1 MKSHSVRGDKLSPP
15 CCLNPPFG
23 VSWGD
28 FPLAWGLRWLGFDYF
43 KPLAAPYQFHL
54 YFCTPAVSELFSFL
68 TSPRGWKYLAV
79 IFQMGLFNVI
89 GSLQNLESAEAAG
102 DRFETRPSLLAN
114 GLGSLCAAG
123 LGSAFPTTI
132 LVSMILAALLAFI
145 IDRSFLKA
153 GLWALT
159 ATALSAFGVI
169 HAYDLTAAGVQ
180 NKFGWLAA
188 PQFVAGYGLTAL
200 VLIGLH
206 FHRRTRRHGL
216 RTVQNHQGFHV
227 TALTRIRA

>member
-1 MKSHSVRGDKLSPP
+1 MKMPWFVRGDI
-15 CCLNPPFG
+15 
-23 VSWGD
+23 D
-28 FPLAWGLRWLGFDYF
+28 GFF
-43 KPLAAPYQFHL
+43 
-54 YFCTPAVSELFSFL
+54 
-68 TSPRGWKYLAV
+68 
-79 IFQMGLFNVI
+79 GLFIDGVI
-89 GSLQNLESAEAAG
+89 ALNQG
-102 DRFETRPSLLAN
+102 FM
-114 GLGSLCAAG
+114 
-123 LGSAFPTTI
+123 

-180 NKFGWLAA
+180 NKFGWMAP

-216 RTVQNHQGFHV
+216 RTVQNPQGFHV

>member
-1 MKSHSVRGDKLSPP
+1 MKMPWFVRGDI
-15 CCLNPPFG
+15 
-23 VSWGD
+23 D
-28 FPLAWGLRWLGFDYF
+28 GFF
-43 KPLAAPYQFHL
+43 
-54 YFCTPAVSELFSFL
+54 
-68 TSPRGWKYLAV
+68 
-79 IFQMGLFNVI
+79 GLFIDGVI
-89 GSLQNLESAEAAG
+89 ALNQG
-102 DRFETRPSLLAN
+102 F
-114 GLGSLCAAG
+114 
-123 LGSAFPTTI
+123 I

-216 RTVQNHQGFHV
+216 RTDQNPQGFHI